1 MPVVKKRVGFG
12 SVGALALAL
21 GLVIACSKQSENDE
35 TGSASN
41 NGGGTSHNTNGTS
54 LVANGGG
61 TSLFTNGGTAGT
73 SDTQIGNTSPS
84 SCTPQPDDTG
94 CVGAAFEGESIPLD
108 ILVMF
113 DLSCSMSC
121 TVDQSGCCLPQNASV
136 PQTWRLYPVRSAMRT
151 FLQDPESAGI
161 GVGLAFFGNHPLN
174 ANRDPVVCSVEHYST
189 ASVGIAPL
197 PGNAT
202 ELIDALDAGMPEG
215 GTPTHLAIDGA
226 CKQVSNFKTSNPGH
240 KVVVLLVTD
249 GIPEYSCN
257 ATIQLAEAAAGN
269 CFANGTGTEIYVLG
283 VTANNNGQGNSLT
296 QLDRIAV
303 AGGTEH
309 AYLTDTKDV
318 AGSMLAALNSIRAD
332 AVIPCDLTIPP
343 PPPGETL
350 APDKLNIGICNPS
363 GQPVP
368 TPYVGDV
375 NSCGDHAGWY
385 YNDPNSPS
393 TIHLCNVTCD
403 TVKAAGSSLFFSVGC
418 KTQDITI
425 LQ

>member
-1 MPVVKKRVGFG
+1 MSVMKKRVVFA
-12 SVGALALAL
+12 SVAALAL
-21 GLVIACSKQSENDE
+21 GLVFACSKKSEE
-35 TGSASN
+35 GSLSN
-41 NGGGTSHNTNGTS
+41 NGGGASINPDGD
-54 LVANGGG
+54 
-61 TSLFTNGGTAGT
+61 GGTAGT
-73 SDTQIGNTSPS
+73 SNTPNGNNSD

-94 CVGAAFEGESIPLD
+94 CVGAAFEGESVPLD

-121 TVDQSGCCLPQNASV
+121 TVDQSGCCLPKNESV
-136 PQTWRLYPVRSAMRT
+136 PETWRLYPVRSAMRT
-151 FLQDPESAGI
+151 FLQDPQSAGI
-161 GVGLAFFGNHPLN
+161 GIGLAFFGNHPLDDN
-174 ANRDPVVCSVEHYST
+174 TDPVVCSVEHYST
-189 ASVGIAPL
+189 PSVKIAPL

-202 ELIDALDAGMPEG
+202 ALINALDAGMPEG

-226 CKQVSNFKTSNPGH
+226 CKQVSNFKNSNPGH

-257 ATIQLAEAAAGN
+257 ATIKLAETAAGK

-283 VTANNNGQGNSLT
+283 VTANNNGQGSSLT
-296 QLDRIAV
+296 QLDGIAK
-303 AGGTEH
+303 AGGTDH

-318 AGSMLAALNSIRAD
+318 SGSMLKALNSIRAD

-343 PPPGETL
+343 PPEGQTL

-363 GQPVP
+363 GKPVP

-375 NSCGDHAGWY
+375 DRCGDHAGWY
-385 YNDPNSPS
+385 YNDPKSPS
-393 TIHLCNVTCD
+393 TIHLCDVTCE
-403 TVKAAGSSLFFSVGC
+403 TVKAAGSTLFFSVGC
-418 KTQDITI
+418 KTQDTTI